1 MLRVFPV
8 AAIAALVLAAGAAAI
23 MNGTPDGSGHP
34 QVGALVFAG
43 EPQCSGT
50 LISPTVFL
58 TAAHCTVEL
67 PANRVDVTFSQ
78 QLDAS
83 TWSLRSGTAYSDPL
97 YAGDKQDGHDL
108 AVVVLDGPVSG
119 VTPGQLP
126 EADAL
131 SKRFAKELSYTNVGY
146 GFSERIDDPGTLR
159 FVYDGLRRVSTSPY
173 HQLTR
178 SLLKLDGGV
187 CYGDS
192 GGPRFA
198 GSTSTIVA
206 VTSGGDKKCA
216 GVNWST
222 RLDTTTA
229 RAFLGQFVAL
239 P

>member
-1 MLRVFPV
+1 MAASV
-8 AAIAALVLAAGAAAI
+8 AALALAAGAAAI
-23 MNGTPDGSGHP
+23 MNGTPDGSAHP

-58 TAAHCTVEL
+58 TAAHCTAYL
-67 PANRVDVTFSQ
+67 PANRVDVTFSE
-78 QLDAS
+78 QLDAAS
-83 TWSLRSGTAYSDPL
+83 WSLRAGTAYTDPL
-97 YAGDKQDGHDL
+97 FASDKQDDHDL
-108 AVVVLDGPVSG
+108 AVVILDAPVTG

-131 SKRFAKELSYTNVGY
+131 TKRFAKEQTYTNVGY
-146 GFSERIDDPGTLR
+146 GFSDRIPGPGKPR

-173 HQLTR
+173 RQLTAT
-178 SLLKLDGGV
+178 LLKLDGGV

-192 GGPRFA
+192 GGPRFVGA
-198 GSTSTIVA
+198 TLTIVA
-206 VTSGGDKKCA
+206 VTSAGDKKCD

-222 RLDTTTA
+222 RLDTTGA
-229 RAFLGQFVAL
+229 RGFLGQFVAL